1 MTLDRTL
8 PRCPG
13 CGDATPRWEIL
24 SPVAA
29 EDRVRLDGDGIVE
42 LGLFAPD
49 GGLEPL
55 GRPLVRCLECATPA
69 AEEVAQAVL
78 RAAVAANRGT
88 RTPGDA

>member
-1 MTLDRTL
+1 MTAARSL
-8 PRCPG
+8 PRCEG
-13 CGDATPRWEIL
+13 CGEASRWEIV

-29 EDRVRLDGDGIVE
+29 EDRVRLHGDELVE
-42 LGLFAPD
+42 LGLFAPA

-55 GRPLVRCLECATPA
+55 GRPVVRCLECGTEAG
-69 AEEVAQAVL
+69 ENVAQEVL

>member
-1 MTLDRTL
+1 MTATATL
-8 PRCPG
+8 PRCTG
-13 CGDATPRWEIL
+13 CSDATPRWEIL

-29 EDRVRLDGDGIVE
+29 EDRVRLDGDGIAE

-55 GRPLVRCLECATPA
+55 GRPVVRCLECGTPA
-69 AEEVAQAVL
+69 HEDVAQAVL
-78 RAAVAANRGT
+78 RAAVVANRGT